1 MIILHSIEHE
11 LLKYQFSILR
21 LLSPQKK
28 FTMEKFSFEDYLE
41 KRYQDQLK
49 YYSLAANKNQN
60 KYNKFQW
67 SIFILSTITT
77 ILAALPD
84 ALMLFNSIQI
94 EFKYLIVITSGLVTV
109 LTAGLKTF
117 KYEELYL
124 NYRKTAEKLK
134 PHFFLY
140 QMNIGKYGEAGANK
154 ETVFVETVE
163 EILNKQQME
172 WLTIKNPTDPA
183 GQQKLE
189 EMQAKIDDLLR
200 EKFKTV
206 KPKAKQPV
214 VPAPEEVADYPEAP
228 VTEAPETT
236 ETGEE
241 DLIET
246 TENQTD
252 TGEETMDAPEDIQPE
267 MEDETTS
274 ESDES
279 TENEEAEGDETQVK
293 KP

>member
-1 MIILHSIEHE
+1 
-11 LLKYQFSILR
+11 
-21 LLSPQKK
+21 
-28 FTMEKFSFEDYLE
+28 MEKFSFEDYLE

-49 YYSLAANKNQN
+49 YYSSAARKNQD

-67 SIFILSTITT
+67 SIIILSTITT
-77 ILAALPD
+77 IMAALPE
-84 ALMLFNSIQI
+84 ALMLFKSIKI
-94 EFKYLIVITSGLVTV
+94 EFKYLIVITSGLVTI

-117 KYEELYL
+117 KYEELWV

-140 QMNIGKYGEAGANK
+140 HMNIGKYGESAANK
-154 ETVFVETVE
+154 ETVFVETIE
-163 EILNKQQME
+163 EILNKEQTD
-172 WLTIKNPTDPA
+172 WLSIKNPTDPA

-206 KPKAKQPV
+206 KPKPKPPV
-214 VPAPEEVADYPEAP
+214 VPAAEEVADNPDAP

-236 ETGEE
+236 ETGEDE
-241 DLIET
+241 LIET

-252 TGEETMDAPEDIQPE
+252 TGEETLDTHEDIQPE

-279 TENEEAEGDETQVK
+279 TENEDAEGDETEVK